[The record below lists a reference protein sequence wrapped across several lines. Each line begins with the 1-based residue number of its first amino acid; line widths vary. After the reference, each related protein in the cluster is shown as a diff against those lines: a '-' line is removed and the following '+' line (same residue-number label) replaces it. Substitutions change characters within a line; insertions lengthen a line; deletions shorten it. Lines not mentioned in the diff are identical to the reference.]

1 MSFGNVADPKDTKSD
16 RPYMFTLFFFPTN
29 YVKIT
34 ILIIIIQFEHG
45 MREMELNNYCTNL
58 INSGPVID
66 PWGTP

>member
-1 MSFGNVADPKDTKSD
+1 MLLTPKIQSLTDLTCLH
-16 RPYMFTLFFFPTN
+16 FFFFFPTN

>member
-1 MSFGNVADPKDTKSD
+1 MLLTPKIQSLTDLTCLH
-16 RPYMFTLFFFPTN
+16 FFFFPTN

>member
-1 MSFGNVADPKDTKSD
+1 MLLTPKIQSLTDPTC
-16 RPYMFTLFFFPTN
+16 LHFFPPTN

>member
-1 MSFGNVADPKDTKSD
+1 MLLTPKIQSLRDPTC
-16 RPYMFTLFFFPTN
+16 LPTN

-34 ILIIIIQFEHG
+34 ILIIIIISQFEHR

-66 PWGTP
+66 PWGTL